1 MTGDVCG
8 SLQLDVGDDVFTDE
22 VEVDGGPDSVSPR
35 PSLASDR
42 RDYMSLAA
50 VPRLSRPSVE
60 IKVPPAHPVK
70 SLALPSVCWAVW
82 ALLWWWWGATLNK
95 AFI

>member
-1 MTGDVCG
+1 M
-8 SLQLDVGDDVFTDE
+8 GDDVFMDE
-22 VEVDGGPDSVSPR
+22 EEVDGGTNSVSPR

-60 IKVPPAHPVK
+60 IKVPPC
-70 SLALPSVCWAVW
+70 PSRPKAWHRPGSAGLSGFCFGGGGG
-82 ALLWWWWGATLNK
+82 LL
-95 AFI
+95 